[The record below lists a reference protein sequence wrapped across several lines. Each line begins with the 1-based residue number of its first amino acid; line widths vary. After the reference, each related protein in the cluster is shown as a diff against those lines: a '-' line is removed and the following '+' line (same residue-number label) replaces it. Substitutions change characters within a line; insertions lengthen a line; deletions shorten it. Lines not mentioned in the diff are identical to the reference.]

1 MTIRDE
7 LLAIQKKHPQNMLR
21 VEAVFKWAK
30 ANPKSALHK
39 KIEWD
44 KDKAAREYQYWQI
57 RRLIQLNIVSEDG
70 EPEVV
75 SLTID
80 RARSGGGYRAID
92 DVIDNEQLSVVML
105 KDALQELDRVR
116 IKYARVKELT
126 SVWDAVEQV
135 RKRKPRGGSKDTRP
149 QA

>member
-1 MTIRDE
+1 MTIKSE
-7 LLAIQKKHPQNMLR
+7 LLAIQAKDRKGMLR
-21 VEAVFKWAK
+21 VAAVHAWAK
-30 ANPKSALHK
+30 ANPKSALYK

-44 KDKAAREYQYWQI
+44 VKRAALEYQFWQI

-80 RARSGGGYRAID
+80 RAKAGGGYRAID
-92 DVIDNEQLSVVML
+92 DVIDDEELSVVML
-105 KDALQELDRVR
+105 KDALQELDRVK

-135 RKRKPRGGSKDTRP
+135 RKRKPRDGSKDTRP